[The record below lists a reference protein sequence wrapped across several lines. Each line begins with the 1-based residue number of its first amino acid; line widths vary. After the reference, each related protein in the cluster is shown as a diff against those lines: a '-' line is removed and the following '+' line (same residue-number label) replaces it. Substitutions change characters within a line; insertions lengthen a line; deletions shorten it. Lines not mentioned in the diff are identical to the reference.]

1 MYGNWNINIINTM
14 PQVIATAFADLSD
27 KLVGAEYTFIAYFGS
42 QIANGTNHAVLA
54 EQLITTG
61 KDSKNIVV
69 MIFNEKPEGV
79 VLVSI
84 DRVLESGGLLGGT
97 SIDVRFN
104 IAGVAKDV
112 WEDAFK
118 DFVGSKIT
126 PCALL
131 GTQILTGT
139 KYIYLATIGVKSV
152 VVVTVDVM
160 FNKTSFVDILAS
172 KQESSLQ
179 YAFNW

>member
-1 MYGNWNINIINTM
+1 MYGSWNINITNTM
-14 PQVIATAFADLSD
+14 PQVIATAFADLSG
-27 KLVGAEYTFIAYFGS
+27 KLVGAEYTFVAYLGS

-84 DRVLESGGLLGGT
+84 DRILESGGLLGGT
-97 SIDVRFN
+97 SIDIRFD
-104 IAGVAKDV
+104 IAGVVKDV

-126 PCALL
+126 PYALL

-139 KYIYLATIGVKSV
+139 KYVYLATIGEKSV

-160 FNKTSFVDILAS
+160 CNKTSFVDILAS